1 MVNLP
6 PLRKKCAGSANF
18 SKFIQ
23 SETFADFK
31 SHHYYRSRIY
41 IRRYISMS
49 DYMPLEKFSFFK
61 KCEKSFTPEVATG
74 NI

>member
-1 MVNLP
+1 
-6 PLRKKCAGSANF
+6 
-18 SKFIQ
+18 
-23 SETFADFK
+23 
-31 SHHYYRSRIY
+31 
-41 IRRYISMS
+41 MS

>member
-1 MVNLP
+1 MLISNHIITIDQ
-6 PLRKKCAGSANF
+6 GY
-18 SKFIQ
+18 I
-23 SETFADFK
+23 
-31 SHHYYRSRIY
+31 
-41 IRRYISMS
+41 IRRYISIS